1 MSALPVSSAGAT
13 SPAASS
19 SSSLVATPALEAGSG
34 QPAEA
39 AVRELSLRLVDMV
52 MRAGGQSAEVVVS
65 RGSELSVRVRAG
77 EAELVHEAQSKHV
90 GLRVFKDH
98 RSSLTYTSD
107 FSEAGLGQFVQN
119 AVALCRLAEP
129 DPLNELPGRD
139 ELVVPADA
147 PRELHLWDDST
158 MAIDAAA
165 ALQIAKE
172 CEASALSVSDKLRA
186 GHGSSYGR
194 TIGVGSFA
202 CGDAGGILFVGSSR
216 STYQSMS
223 VEVLCDDAGGKKRS
237 GSYWSGGRFRSQ
249 LMAPEAVGRE
259 AGARALRRL
268 GAEKIATCELPVV
281 FDPELART
289 LLRTLAGVISGGAIY
304 RKGSYLCGR
313 EGTLIASPLVNVVD
327 DPLIDRLPGSRLF
340 DGEGLPSRR
349 NQVVRDGVLLT
360 YLLDT
365 YSARKLGRKSNG
377 CAGRSGAGS
386 PHVTTSNFILEP
398 GTQSGSEI
406 VADLP
411 RGLYVTEMM
420 GFGFNPVTGDFSRGA
435 GGYLIVDGKLGQPVS
450 EVTISANFDDL
461 LKNIDAVGN
470 DLDRRSS
477 TMTPTVRVSRMTIA
491 GK

>member
-1 MSALPVSSAGAT
+1 MSTQSETFSQ
-13 SPAASS
+13 AASP
-19 SSSLVATPALEAGSG
+19 LHLGSG
-34 QPAEA
+34 QPAEKE
-39 AVRELSLRLVDMV
+39 VRELSVRLVEQV
-52 MRAGGQSAEVVVS
+52 LREGGQSAEVSVS
-65 RGSELSVRVRAG
+65 RSSELSVRVRAG
-77 EAELVHEAQSKHV
+77 EPELVHEAGSKHI

-107 FSEAGLGQFVQN
+107 FSEAGLSQFIKN

-147 PRELHLWDDST
+147 PKELHLWDDST
-158 MAIDAAA
+158 QAVDAAA
-165 ALQIAKE
+165 AIRIAKE
-172 CEASALSVSDKLRA
+172 CEAAALSVSDKLRA
-186 GHGSSYGR
+186 GHGSGYGR
-194 TIGVGSFA
+194 TVGVGAFA
-202 CGDAGGILFVGSSR
+202 CGDGAGLLFSGSSR
-216 STYQSMS
+216 GTYQSMS
-223 VEVLCDDAGGKKRS
+223 VEVLCDDTGGKKRA

-249 LMAPEAVGRE
+249 LLPAEAVGQE
-259 AGARALRRL
+259 AGRRALRRL

-281 FDPELART
+281 FDPELSRT

-304 RKGSYLCGR
+304 RKASYLCGR
-313 EGTLIASPLVNVVD
+313 EGTQIASPLINIVD

-340 DGEGLPSRR
+340 DGEGLPARR

-365 YSARKLGRKSNG
+365 YSARKLERRSNG
-377 CAGRSGAGS
+377 CAGRGGAGS

-398 GTQSGSEI
+398 GKQTGEQI
-406 VADLP
+406 VAGVA

-420 GFGFNPVTGDFSRGA
+420 GFGFNAVTGDFSRGA
-435 GGYLIVDGKLGQPVS
+435 GGFLIVDGQLTQPVS

-461 LKNIDAVGN
+461 LKNIDAVGD

-477 TMTPTVRVSRMTIA
+477 TMAPTLRVSRMTIA

>member
-1 MSALPVSSAGAT
+1 MSGHSETSGRGGSSPLAQD
-13 SPAASS
+13 
-19 SSSLVATPALEAGSG
+19 SG
-34 QPAEA
+34 QPAERE
-39 AVRELSLRLVDMV
+39 VRELALRLVEQV
-52 MRAGGQSAEVVVS
+52 LREGGQSAEVAVS
-65 RGSELSVRVRAG
+65 RSSELSVRVRAG
-77 EAELVHEAQSKHV
+77 EPELVHEAQSKHV
-90 GLRVFKDH
+90 GLRVFKEQ

-107 FSEAGLGQFVQN
+107 FSEAGLAAFVKN

-139 ELVVPADA
+139 ELTPPADA

-158 MAIDAAA
+158 LAVDAGGALQLAQGCEAA
-165 ALQIAKE
+165 ALA
-172 CEASALSVSDKLRA
+172 VSPQLRA
-186 GHGSSYGR
+186 GHGSGYGR
-194 TIGVGSFA
+194 TIGVGAFA
-202 CGDAGGILFVGSSR
+202 CGDASGILFVGSSR
-216 STYQSMS
+216 GTYQSMS
-223 VEVLCDDAGGKKRS
+223 VEVLCDDTGGKKRT

-249 LMAPEAVGRE
+249 LAAPEEIGRE
-259 AGARALRRL
+259 AGRRALRRL

-281 FDPELART
+281 FDPELSRT

-304 RKGSYLCGR
+304 RKASYLCGR
-313 EGTLIASPLVNVVD
+313 EGTLIASPLINVVD
-327 DPLIDRLPGSRLF
+327 DPLLDRLPGSRLF

-349 NQVVRDGVLLT
+349 NQVVQDGVLLT

-377 CAGRSGAGS
+377 CAGRSGAGA
-386 PHVTTSNFILEP
+386 PHVTTSNFILQP
-398 GTQSGSEI
+398 GSQSGEDI
-406 VADLP
+406 VAGVP
-411 RGLYVTEMM
+411 RGLYVTELM

-435 GGYLIVDGKLGQPVS
+435 GGFLIDAGQLGQPVS

-477 TMTPTVRVSRMTIA
+477 TMAPTLRVSRMTIA

>member
-1 MSALPVSSAGAT
+1 MSTQRENFSQ
-13 SPAASS
+13 AASPLS
-19 SSSLVATPALEAGSG
+19 IGSG
-34 QPAEA
+34 QPAEKE
-39 AVRELSLRLVDMV
+39 VRELSVRLVEQV
-52 MRAGGQSAEVVVS
+52 LLEGGQSAEVSVS
-65 RGSELSVRVRAG
+65 RSSELSVRVRAG
-77 EAELVHEAQSKHV
+77 EPELVHEAGSKHI

-107 FSEAGLGQFVQN
+107 FSEAGLSQFIKN

-147 PRELHLWDDST
+147 PKALHLWDDST
-158 MAIDAAA
+158 QAVDAAA
-165 ALQIAKE
+165 AIQIAKA
-172 CEASALSVSDKLRA
+172 CEAAALSVSDKLRA

-194 TIGVGSFA
+194 TVGVGAFA
-202 CGDAGGILFVGSSR
+202 CGDGAGLLFSGSSR
-216 STYQSMS
+216 GTYQSMS
-223 VEVLCDDAGGKKRS
+223 VEVLCDDTGGKKRT

-249 LMAPEAVGRE
+249 LLPAETVGQE
-259 AGARALRRL
+259 AGRRALRRL

-281 FDPELART
+281 FDPELSRT

-304 RKGSYLCGR
+304 RKASYLCGR
-313 EGTLIASPLVNVVD
+313 EGTLIASPLINIVD
-327 DPLIDRLPGSRLF
+327 DPLLDRLPGSRLF
-340 DGEGLPSRR
+340 DGEGLPARR

-365 YSARKLGRKSNG
+365 YSARKLERRSNG
-377 CAGRSGAGS
+377 CAGRGGAGA

-398 GTQSGSEI
+398 GQQTGEQI
-406 VADLP
+406 VAGVA

-420 GFGFNPVTGDFSRGA
+420 GFGFNAVTGDFSRGA
-435 GGYLIVDGKLGQPVS
+435 GGFLIVDGKLTQPVS

-461 LKNIDAVGN
+461 LKNIDAVGD

-477 TMTPTVRVSRMTIA
+477 TMAPTLRVSRMTIA